1 MHRCALPGRFREL
14 TRGKALR
21 CASQWRRC
29 VNVLLKPT
37 RDTLASTR
45 VHRWSVPVLVLE
57 KAKVACLPM
66 STSAGSDAS
75 SARCP
80 TGRDATRGAHA
91 TGLNP
96 NALSNECTDESLPGV
111 QVTTAALAARGG
123 TDRDCASADTCSS
136 SRTSQEPLEA
146 VPGVTREASSRRR
159 VPEQACSPAKS
170 LVTCSEHL
178 SIGTSGDTL
187 QHDRVDES
195 CQRPTPATSSTG
207 NWDTEQVERLSIA
220 ELLRVEPSS
229 LEDYER
235 LLVETK
241 VAAANAESERER
253 LEYQVQSLRKRVL
266 ELETALD
273 ATREAYEALKLKSL
287 RLSDEVETLQ
297 RRNRALELRL
307 YDLDGEW
314 NRGRNTQREG
324 TSKAT
329 GL

>member
-1 MHRCALPGRFREL
+1 
-14 TRGKALR
+14 
-21 CASQWRRC
+21 
-29 VNVLLKPT
+29 
-37 RDTLASTR
+37 
-45 VHRWSVPVLVLE
+45 
-57 KAKVACLPM
+57 
-66 STSAGSDAS
+66 
-75 SARCP
+75 
-80 TGRDATRGAHA
+80 
-91 TGLNP
+91 
-96 NALSNECTDESLPGV
+96 
-111 QVTTAALAARGG
+111 
-123 TDRDCASADTCSS
+123 
-136 SRTSQEPLEA
+136 
-146 VPGVTREASSRRR
+146 
-159 VPEQACSPAKS
+159 
-170 LVTCSEHL
+170 
-178 SIGTSGDTL
+178 
-187 QHDRVDES
+187 
-195 CQRPTPATSSTG
+195 
-207 NWDTEQVERLSIA
+207 
-220 ELLRVEPSS
+220 VEPSS

-314 NRGRNTQREG
+314 NRGRNIQREG